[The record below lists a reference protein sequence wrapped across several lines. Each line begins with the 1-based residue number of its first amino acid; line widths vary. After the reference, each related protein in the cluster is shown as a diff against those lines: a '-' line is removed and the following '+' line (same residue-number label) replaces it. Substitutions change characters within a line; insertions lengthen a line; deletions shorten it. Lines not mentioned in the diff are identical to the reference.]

1 MVRIV
6 IADDDET
13 YLESLRGV
21 IEAQSGLAVIGEARD
36 GLEAIELTEQLC
48 PDALVIDPHMPRLD
62 GLAAISRL
70 RRDYP
75 SLCLIALTGDPAPT
89 IHQAASAAGADGVF
103 LKGEFL
109 EKLLARLAAVR
120 RD

>member
-1 MVRIV
+1 MVRV
-6 IADDDET
+6 LIADDDVT
-13 YLESLRGV
+13 YMESLRDV
-21 IEAQSGLAVIGEARD
+21 IDAQSGLEVVGFARD
-36 GLEAIELTEQLC
+36 GLEAIELAEELD

-75 SLCLIALTGDPAPT
+75 TLCLIALTGDPAPT
-89 IHQAASAAGADGVF
+89 IHQAAAAAGADGVF

-109 EKLLARLAAVR
+109 EKLLARLAAVNGA
-120 RD
+120 

>member
-1 MVRIV
+1 VL
-6 IADDDET
+6 IADDDAT
-13 YLESLRGV
+13 YLESLRGL
-21 IEAQSGLAVIGEARD
+21 IEAQSGLRVVGAARD
-36 GLEAIELTEQLC
+36 GIEAIELAELLG

-70 RRDYP
+70 RRDFP

-89 IHQAASAAGADGVF
+89 IHQAASDAGADAVF

-109 EKLLARLAAVR
+109 EKLLARLAALNGA
-120 RD
+120 

>member
-1 MVRIV
+1 VVRVV

-13 YLESLRGV
+13 YLDSLRGV
-21 IEAQSGLAVIGEARD
+21 IEAQSGLEVVGSARD
-36 GLEAIELTEQLC
+36 GIEAIELTELLD

-62 GLAAISRL
+62 GLAAIARL

-89 IHQAASAAGADGVF
+89 IHQAAAAAGADGVF
-103 LKGEFL
+103 LKGEYL
-109 EKLLARLAAVR
+109 EKLLSRLAAVNGA
-120 RD
+120 